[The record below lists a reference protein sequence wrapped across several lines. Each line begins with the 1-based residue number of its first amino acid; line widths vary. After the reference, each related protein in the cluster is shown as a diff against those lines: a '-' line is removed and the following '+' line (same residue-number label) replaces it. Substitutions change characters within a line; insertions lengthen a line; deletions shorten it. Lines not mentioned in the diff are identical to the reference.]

1 MPTDLSSF
9 ISFNTFLTQYTGR
22 NAKNSMSLL
31 PRKGAKEKK
40 PPLSNIETLTKYTG
54 TNCPKLLRGR
64 DNRLKK
70 LRILLD
76 VNAKYD
82 AIRQVS
88 EKGADL
94 KGTTRSSEHTK
105 KSEQAMK
112 QRIEDDAAIVVSAM
126 PALLEALDI
135 TSVATVPYTGGNNVI
150 RYPSIK
156 QFISLFRMGG
166 LCKEL
171 NG

>member
-1 MPTDLSSF
+1 
-9 ISFNTFLTQYTGR
+9 
-22 NAKNSMSLL
+22 
-31 PRKGAKEKK
+31 
-40 PPLSNIETLTKYTG
+40 
-54 TNCPKLLRGR
+54 
-64 DNRLKK
+64 
-70 LRILLD
+70 
-76 VNAKYD
+76 
-82 AIRQVS
+82 
-88 EKGADL
+88 
-94 KGTTRSSEHTK
+94 
-105 KSEQAMK
+105 MK